1 MAAITKCVTVSKAPR
16 TRPAHSEGCLVYCC
30 GCDSGMQ
37 CQREELVTK
46 APAPRSVLTMGLGHV
61 FKEILAPKAAYD
73 GY

>member
-1 MAAITKCVTVSKAPR
+1 M
-16 TRPAHSEGCLVYCC
+16 YCC

-46 APAPRSVLTMGLGHV
+46 APAPRSVLTVGLGHV